1 MRWKTLLTVITPVLL
16 LAGCDSVPAEP
27 ETPQSTEPDFGATVS
42 MNNYKAPL
50 SPPRTLIACAN
61 DGIGEYASAVD
72 PWLHVI
78 IREVIDANGGSHWSF
93 MTHPI
98 GGWDYIGEITGDH
111 YQATGL
117 TRGIENTDAA
127 DLAPYTWTFVNSFKL
142 IGPGPGNNYLVTM
155 VTHLTWN
162 ANDVLTADVS
172 NVSIECK

>member
-1 MRWKTLLTVITPVLL
+1 MHSKTFWTMFAVVIL
-16 LAGCDSVPAEP
+16 LAGCDSVP
-27 ETPQSTEPDFGATVS
+27 TDNDGTQLTEPTLSATADMV
-42 MNNYKAPL
+42 NYKAQL
-50 SPPRTLIACAN
+50 SPPGTLIPCAN

-78 IREVIDANGGSHWSF
+78 IREVIDARGGSHWSF

-98 GGWDYIGEITGDH
+98 GDWDYVGEITEDH

-127 DLAPYTWTFVNSFKL
+127 DWVPYTWTFVNSFKL
-142 IGPGPGNNYLVTM
+142 IGPGPDNNYLVTM

-162 ANDVLTADVS
+162 ANDVLTADFS
-172 NVSIECK
+172 NVSVECR